1 MSTAISI
8 PPRRYSLL
16 AFFLLAF
23 VISWIGWVPAAAASW
38 GVFPWQL
45 PPMLTGLFGAFG
57 PSLAAIIL
65 TITIDGAPG
74 LRRLL
79 WRLLW
84 WRAGIKW
91 YAFVLVFPAAISLAS
106 SALYISF
113 GGAAPDF
120 ADPPVLHLYPLPPEL
135 SGVGAWTL
143 LPFVFLQTL
152 LFSSPM
158 GEEIGWRGY
167 ALPRLQ
173 ASRSALLASL
183 ILGLIWGL
191 WHLPLFLMRGHPLSH
206 EFFGWFLL
214 SIVADAILFT
224 WVYNNTRGSLL
235 LALLFHASFSVT
247 GLFVATAE
255 TTPLVSLALKWGVVV
270 VVIAMAG
277 PVRLSH
283 RPTT

>member
-23 VISWIGWVPAAAASW
+23 VISWICWVPAAAASW

-45 PPMLTGLFGAFG
+45 PPVLTGLFGAFG

-74 LRRLL
+74 LSRLL

-84 WRAGIKW
+84 WRAGIQW
-91 YAFVLVFPAAISLAS
+91 YAFVLVFPAAISLAT

-135 SGVGAWTL
+135 SGVGPWTL

-173 ASRSALLASL
+173 ASRSALWASV
-183 ILGLIWGL
+183 ILGLLWGL
-191 WHLPLFLMRGHPLSH
+191 
-206 EFFGWFLL
+206 
-214 SIVADAILFT
+214 
-224 WVYNNTRGSLL
+224 
-235 LALLFHASFSVT
+235 
-247 GLFVATAE
+247 
-255 TTPLVSLALKWGVVV
+255 
-270 VVIAMAG
+270 
-277 PVRLSH
+277 
-283 RPTT
+283 

>member
-23 VISWIGWVPAAAASW
+23 VMSWIGWVPAAAASW
-38 GVFPWQL
+38 GVLPWQL
-45 PPMLTGLFGAFG
+45 PPVLTGLFGAFG

-65 TITIDGAPG
+65 TLASDGVPG
-74 LRRLL
+74 LRGLL
-79 WRLLW
+79 GRLLW
-84 WRAGIKW
+84 WRAGVQW
-91 YAFVLVFPAAISLAS
+91 YAFVLFFPASISLAT

-135 SGVGAWTL
+135 SGVGPWTL

-173 ASRSALLASL
+173 ASRSALWASVV
-183 ILGLIWGL
+183 LGLLWGL
-191 WHLPLFLMRGHPLSH
+191 WHLPLFLTRGHPLSH

-224 WVYNNTRGSLL
+224 WVYNNTIGSLL

-247 GLFVATAE
+247 ELFVATAE

-283 RPTT
+283 RSTT